1 MTAADLLTLRTT
13 LGFSKA
19 ALARQLHVHVTT
31 IYRWECGLRK
41 IPEPAALY
49 LLTLRGEATVAETP
63 PTADSRDDRESR
75 RPPQTPPE

>member
-1 MTAADLLTLRTT
+1 MTPADLLTLRTT

-19 ALARQLHVHVTT
+19 GLARQLHVHVTT

-49 LLTLRGEATVAETP
+49 LLTLQSAAPVPETP
-63 PTADSRDDRESR
+63 PAAHSPDDQDFPR
-75 RPPQTPPE
+75 RPETPLG